1 MLNYSVCLDKKVRVG
16 EVVTVKFCYHK
27 DRIVS
32 GMLSAIMSIGLE
44 DCNGRHWMQPLFAPT
59 EKIYDSRMVSY
70 KDYISEVRVDAA
82 IECFKNPM
90 LW

>member
-1 MLNYSVCLDKKVRVG
+1 MTLLPVLEMARLLSEKIVEKKDLHFLFRKLA
-16 EVVTVKFCYHK
+16 T
-27 DRIVS
+27 
-32 GMLSAIMSIGLE
+32 LSAIMSIGLE

>member
-1 MLNYSVCLDKKVRVG
+1 MCFDKKIRVG
-16 EVVTVKFCYHK
+16 ETITVKFCYHK
-27 DRIVS
+27 ERIIN
-32 GMLSAIMSIGLE
+32 GTLSAIMSIGLE